1 MVFVEKDNKNMKLKD
16 KVVIV
21 TGSSMGIGKALAKE
35 LAKDGATIV
44 LNGRNNERLQ
54 KVQQELAASGAKTI
68 AIAGDVSKIEDC
80 KYLIAEVIKA
90 FGRIDVVIHNAGL
103 SMEGTVETVRLEVIK
118 KIMEVNYLGVHYL
131 THFAIPYLKKTQGS
145 LLFSGSNAGIH
156 GLPNYSIYSA
166 SKMALTALAESL
178 KIELAADGI
187 HVGIAYIGFTENDP
201 DKTIYDVDGKIINQP
216 IRANF
221 KKQSPTEVA
230 RQMITMIEK
239 RRYKGVFTPIGKLN
253 YFMARFAP
261 WVIRIVVGNNFQKQK
276 AKKNI
281 K

>member
-1 MVFVEKDNKNMKLKD
+1 MKLKD

-54 KVQQELAASGAKTI
+54 KVQQELEANGAKTI

-80 KYLIAEVIKA
+80 KYLIEEVIKA

-103 SMEGTVETVRLEVIK
+103 SMEGTVEEVRLEVIK

-131 THFAIPYLKKTQGS
+131 THFAIPHLKKTKGS
-145 LLFSGSNAGIH
+145 LLFGGSNAGVH

-216 IRANF
+216 IRSNF
-221 KKQSPTEVA
+221 KTQSPTQVA
-230 RQMITMIEK
+230 RQMITMIEQ
-239 RRYKGVFTPIGKLN
+239 RRYKAVFTPIGKLN

-261 WVIRIVVGNNFQKQK
+261 WVIRMVVGNNFQKVK
-276 AKKNI
+276 AAKKI